1 MVEKGRE
8 GAKGKGKGAEERRER
23 NAEPTSS
30 IASRT
35 AIRYFTVF
43 GVHPLSARF
52 EREIHI
58 YVNEKEAGR
67 RPTEGER
74 ERKVVMRHRRPPSLT
89 RSHSNMLIPLPRRR
103 SPSPSSEDTDTTIM
117 AGRPFRRGRFS

>member
-30 IASRT
+30 IASPT

-67 RPTEGER
+67 AEGKGASR
-74 ERKVVMRHRRPPSLT
+74 NDVRK
-89 RSHSNMLIPLPRRR
+89 IFGFFDPLP
-103 SPSPSSEDTDTTIM
+103 PLF
-117 AGRPFRRGRFS
+117 ALL

>member
-67 RPTEGER
+67 RPTEGEK
-74 ERKVVMRHRRPPSLT
+74 ERKEG
-89 RSHSNMLIPLPRRR
+89 SHA
-103 SPSPSSEDTDTTIM
+103 T
-117 AGRPFRRGRFS
+117 

>member
-8 GAKGKGKGAEERRER
+8 RRGEGEESA
-23 NAEPTSS
+23 AEPTYP
-30 IASRT
+30 

-43 GVHPLSARF
+43 GVRVHPLSARF

-67 RPTEGER
+67 GGAG
-74 ERKVVMRHRRPPSLT
+74 KVVMRHRRPPSLSRT
-89 RSHSNMLIPLPRRR
+89 HIQICSFRFRV
-103 SPSPSSEDTDTTIM
+103 
-117 AGRPFRRGRFS
+117 AGRVVIG

>member
-67 RPTEGER
+67 RAGDRRR
-74 ERKVVMRHRRPPSLT
+74 ERKEG
-89 RSHSNMLIPLPRRR
+89 SHA
-103 SPSPSSEDTDTTIM
+103 T
-117 AGRPFRRGRFS
+117 

>member
-8 GAKGKGKGAEERRER
+8 SEREGEERGEERRVQ
-23 NAEPTSS
+23 NQQPCQPYSH
-30 IASRT
+30 T

-58 YVNEKEAGR
+58 YVNEEEAGR
-67 RPTEGER
+67 PREEG
-74 ERKVVMRHRRPPSLT
+74 RKEG
-89 RSHSNMLIPLPRRR
+89 SHA
-103 SPSPSSEDTDTTIM
+103 T
-117 AGRPFRRGRFS
+117 